1 MMTKVYKKQGKRVEV
16 TILISELIQRDQRI
30 KTLEIKI
37 AAQEKTIVAREKD
50 NAELQ
55 EYVKRLSVL
64 YAELEGQLN
73 NVEAKKVALE
83 CK

>member
-30 KTLEIKI
+30 KALEIKI

-73 NVEAKKVALE
+73 NVEAKKVAVE

>member
-16 TILISELIQRDQRI
+16 TILISELIERDQRI
-30 KTLEIKI
+30 KALEIKI

-73 NVEAKKVALE
+73 NVEGKKVAVE

>member
-73 NVEAKKVALE
+73 NVEAKR
-83 CK
+83 